1 MFQLAPNLAKDM
13 FLTLVIGKK
22 KERVCFHW
30 KIDTKLSI
38 FVKKQVSLTHCEPH
52 STLIKL
58 RDKQPLLMSLQSTSR
73 ILWHHHYLKVSCP
86 PLFPK
91 PNHYVEKLNSYI
103 RILSGN

>member
-1 MFQLAPNLAKDM
+1 MVQLALNLAKDM

-30 KIDTKLSI
+30 KTDTKLST
-38 FVKKQVSLTHCEPH
+38 FVKKQDSLTHCEPH

-103 RILSGN
+103 HILNGH